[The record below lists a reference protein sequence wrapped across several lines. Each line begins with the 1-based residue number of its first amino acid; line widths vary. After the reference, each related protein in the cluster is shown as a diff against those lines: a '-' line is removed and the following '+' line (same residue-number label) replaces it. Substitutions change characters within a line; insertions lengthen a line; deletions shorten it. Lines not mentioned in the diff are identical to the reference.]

1 MPIAAQVSQL
11 AIAALVCKKVDTDY
25 LLAYDSRID
34 CRSAE
39 YASYSIFSWLML
51 VLWPIGCPL
60 LLLLLLKSYKVPEM
74 ATRKRREAEL
84 KAFMLHTLA
93 IAEVS
98 EADLKTLVA
107 MATLGEHESATEPD
121 ELAITEDTTTESA
134 EPPAE
139 PAATQAAATD
149 LVAPEAAA
157 NDPAADRAEL
167 AATEAAAIE
176 SAELASAKPA
186 VPDAIESADVA
197 AVSTEAAAPTELSS
211 AEPTA
216 LPEHDRSSV
225 GSHSTFEGMSLLQ
238 LRAIGRAHEI
248 DGFSTLSAAS
258 LAEQLAAR
266 MKELIVSEEVVI
278 PLLLW
283 DENSTNLVEQRAV
296 KHLDILIGA
305 YASPYW
311 WCELL
316 DQWATSRTTEM
327 STSIVKPSTVVV

>member
-1 MPIAAQVSQL
+1 
-11 AIAALVCKKVDTDY
+11 
-25 LLAYDSRID
+25 
-34 CRSAE
+34 
-39 YASYSIFSWLML
+39 
-51 VLWPIGCPL
+51 
-60 LLLLLLKSYKVPEM
+60 M

-93 IAEVS
+93 IAELS
-98 EADLKTLVA
+98 EADLKMLAA

-139 PAATQAAATD
+139 PPAEPAATEAAATD
-149 LVAPEAAA
+149 PVVPKAAA
-157 NDPAADRAEL
+157 SDPAADRAEP

-176 SAELASAKPA
+176 SAELASAEAA
-186 VPDAIESADVA
+186 VPDAIESADVD

-238 LRAIGRAHEI
+238 LRAIGRVYEI
-248 DGFSTLSAAS
+248 DGFGTLSAAS
-258 LAEQLAAR
+258 LAEQLAAC

-278 PLLLW
+278 PLLRW
-283 DENSTNLVEQRAV
+283 DENSTNLDEARAC

-327 STSIVKPSTVVV
+327 SASIVTLSIVVV

>member
-39 YASYSIFSWLML
+39 YESYSIFSWLML

-107 MATLGEHESATEPD
+107 MATLGEHESAIEPD
-121 ELAITEDTTTESA
+121 ELAITEDTTTASA
-134 EPPAE
+134 EPPA
-139 PAATQAAATD
+139 AT
-149 LVAPEAAA
+149 EAAA

-176 SAELASAKPA
+176 SAELASAEPA
-186 VPDAIESADVA
+186 VPDAIESADVD

-283 DENSTNLVEQRAV
+283 DENSTNLDEARAC

-327 STSIVKPSTVVV
+327 SASIVTLSIVVV

>member
-60 LLLLLLKSYKVPEM
+60 LLLLLLKSYKVPGM

-98 EADLKTLVA
+98 EADLKTLAA

-121 ELAITEDTTTESA
+121 ELALAEESTTESA

-139 PAATQAAATD
+139 P
-149 LVAPEAAA
+149 P
-157 NDPAADRAEL
+157 
-167 AATEAAAIE
+167 
-176 SAELASAKPA
+176 
-186 VPDAIESADVA
+186 
-197 AVSTEAAAPTELSS
+197 
-211 AEPTA
+211 AEPV
-216 LPEHDRSSV
+216 P
-225 GSHSTFEGMSLLQ
+225 
-238 LRAIGRAHEI
+238 
-248 DGFSTLSAAS
+248 
-258 LAEQLAAR
+258 
-266 MKELIVSEEVVI
+266 
-278 PLLLW
+278 
-283 DENSTNLVEQRAV
+283 
-296 KHLDILIGA
+296 
-305 YASPYW
+305 
-311 WCELL
+311 
-316 DQWATSRTTEM
+316 
-327 STSIVKPSTVVV
+327 TV

>member
-1 MPIAAQVSQL
+1 L

-107 MATLGEHESATEPD
+107 MATLGEHESAIEPD

-139 PAATQAAATD
+139 PPAEPAATEAAATD
-149 LVAPEAAA
+149 PVAKAAA
-157 NDPAADRAEL
+157 SDPAADRAEP
-167 AATEAAAIE
+167 AASEAAAIE
-176 SAELASAKPA
+176 SAELASAEAA
-186 VPDAIESADVA
+186 VPDAIESADVD

-283 DENSTNLVEQRAV
+283 DENSTNLDEARAC

-305 YASPYW
+305 YESPYW

-316 DQWATSRTTEM
+316 DQ
-327 STSIVKPSTVVV
+327 

>member
-107 MATLGEHESATEPD
+107 MATLGEHESATE
-121 ELAITEDTTTESA
+121 
-134 EPPAE
+134 
-139 PAATQAAATD
+139 
-149 LVAPEAAA
+149 
-157 NDPAADRAEL
+157 
-167 AATEAAAIE
+167 
-176 SAELASAKPA
+176 
-186 VPDAIESADVA
+186 
-197 AVSTEAAAPTELSS
+197 LSS

-283 DENSTNLVEQRAV
+283 DENSTNLDEARAC

-327 STSIVKPSTVVV
+327 SASIVTLSIVVV